1 MTQNV
6 IVTEFLQESNFLK
19 RHQTS
24 KSESCHINHQWPKKS
39 LNATGKVKYQ
49 TFPETFKPREIGIVV
64 VIPTC
69 AHSLQASRPIFAPAF
84 CCYGDSNKFSPE
96 IHFFQMPMHQV
107 KQTGRLAN
115 NTLALNIFT
124 LSKQPQRAI
133 PLYITLYFNIFKTI
147 IPLD

>member
-24 KSESCHINHQWPKKS
+24 KPESCHINHQWPKKS
-39 LNATGKVKYQ
+39 FKATGKVKYQ
-49 TFPETFKPREIGIVV
+49 TFPETFKLREIGITV

-69 AHSLQASRPIFAPAF
+69 VHSLQASRPIFAPPSVAMVTQINSLLRF
-84 CCYGDSNKFSPE
+84 ISFRCRCIRSSRQAGQQ
-96 IHFFQMPMHQV
+96 I
-107 KQTGRLAN
+107 
-115 NTLALNIFT
+115 TLALNIFT
-124 LSKQPQRAI
+124 LSRQPQRAI
-133 PLYITLYFNIFKTI
+133 ALHITPYFNIFKTI

>member
-24 KSESCHINHQWPKKS
+24 KSESRHINHQWPEKS

-49 TFPETFKPREIGIVV
+49 TFPETSKLREVGTAV

-69 AHSLQASRPIFAPAF
+69 VHSLQVSKTTFAPAPF
-84 CCYGDSNKFSPE
+84 CCYGNPNKYSPE
-96 IHFFQMPMHQV
+96 IHLSQTPVHQA
-107 KQTGRLAN
+107 KQAG
-115 NTLALNIFT
+115 
-124 LSKQPQRAI
+124 K
-133 PLYITLYFNIFKTI
+133 
-147 IPLD
+147 